1 MKKLFPVIYVFSC
14 LIAAHSFAGS
24 ATWNLNPTSDDWNT
38 ATNWMPATV
47 PNGANAIATFG
58 VSNTTGV
65 SISHQ
70 TKVAGIV
77 YNPAASAFTITLP
90 SPLLLTFSGA
100 GITNNSGVTQTF
112 VETTNIF
119 EGMYPT
125 IKFTGSST
133 AGTATNY
140 IIQGGPDAD
149 YDGGAMYFQ
158 DMSSAGDAFFTLEG
172 GLGTGATLYFQ
183 DSSTAANATFYIP
196 ASMGE
201 GPGGVISFDP
211 TTSAANGTFVADG
224 GIIFV
229 GGSIGQA
236 SFTINGSVDG
246 RDGAYGEF
254 YGIGGGD
261 STFITNGGSA
271 SGADGGNT
279 WIFGGFDPGNSS
291 IVANGGINGGD
302 GGEVIFLDVSTA
314 VNANVEVYG
323 NGNCNISGHDSPGIS
338 FGSLKGDGLVSLGT
352 NTLTVGTTNL
362 STDYSGV
369 IQDDGALTKI
379 GTGTVTLSGA
389 STYKGGTTVSAGT
402 LLVKNTT
409 GSATG
414 TEAVQ
419 VSGGILGG
427 KGIIAGA
434 VTIGTGS
441 ASGGSLQPGKGASTA
456 TTLTIQKTLTFKSD
470 GTYSWKLNTKK
481 AKADQVIANG
491 VAIETGAQF
500 DLNAVGNKK
509 LTTGKVFTAISSTA
523 TTPITGTF
531 ANLADG
537 SSVTLGVNKLQV
549 SYSGG
554 DGNDLTL
561 TVVP

>member
-1 MKKLFPVIYVFSC
+1 M
-14 LIAAHSFAGS
+14 
-24 ATWNLNPTSDDWNT
+24 
-38 ATNWMPATV
+38 
-47 PNGANAIATFG
+47 
-58 VSNTTGV
+58 
-65 SISHQ
+65 
-70 TKVAGIV
+70 
-77 YNPAASAFTITLP
+77 
-90 SPLLLTFSGA
+90 LTFSGA

-140 IIQGGPDAD
+140 VIQGGPDAD
-149 YDGGAMYFQ
+149 YDGAAMYFQ

-172 GLGTGATLYFQ
+172 GLGTGATLYFKTHQ
-183 DSSTAANATFYIP
+183 LLRTPHFIFRFHGRKARVALS
-196 ASMGE
+196 ASILQ
-201 GPGGVISFDP
+201 P
-211 TTSAANGTFVADG
+211 SAANGTFVADG

-323 NGNCNISGHDSPGIS
+323 NGNCNISGHNSPGIS

-379 GTGTVTLSGA
+379 GTGT
-389 STYKGGTTVSAGT
+389 
-402 LLVKNTT
+402 
-409 GSATG
+409 
-414 TEAVQ
+414 
-419 VSGGILGG
+419 
-427 KGIIAGA
+427 
-434 VTIGTGS
+434 
-441 ASGGSLQPGKGASTA
+441 
-456 TTLTIQKTLTFKSD
+456 
-470 GTYSWKLNTKK
+470 
-481 AKADQVIANG
+481 
-491 VAIETGAQF
+491 
-500 DLNAVGNKK
+500 
-509 LTTGKVFTAISSTA
+509 
-523 TTPITGTF
+523 
-531 ANLADG
+531 
-537 SSVTLGVNKLQV
+537 
-549 SYSGG
+549 
-554 DGNDLTL
+554 
-561 TVVP
+561 